1 MSPDPHDFA
10 SGVRAAAPAKV
21 NLALEVL
28 RKRGDG
34 YHEIDT
40 VMATI
45 DLADTVR
52 VRRHDRLEVRYDGAY
67 ARGLEAG
74 AAAGTDLVSRAASAL
89 AESAGRDPHV
99 LIEVTKRIPHP
110 AGLGG
115 GSSDAAAT
123 LRALNALWG
132 LEWSA
137 ERLAELGATVGSDVP
152 FFVHGGMARC
162 TGRGEVV
169 EPLRDFPELRMLIL
183 LPPVGGRE
191 GKTTARYG
199 ALHRSDFTSGEHA
212 ERLAYRVDRG
222 APPPARDL
230 FNVFE
235 AVIERSDAELM
246 AHLAAYRAA
255 GAPTLHLCGAGPAAY
270 LLVAERAKVAELRG
284 LFREAGA
291 EVFEA
296 RTLRRADALRLEPL
310 AAPPAPPAQD

>member
-1 MSPDPHDFA
+1 MSSEGAAAFA
-10 SGVRAAAPAKV
+10 AGVRAIAPAKV
-21 NLALEVL
+21 NLALEVIA
-28 RKRGDG
+28 KRRDG
-34 YHEIDT
+34 YHGIDT
-40 VMATI
+40 VLTTI
-45 DLADTVR
+45 DLADEVR
-52 VRRHDRLEVRYDGAY
+52 VAPHDRLEVRYDGAY
-67 ARGLEAG
+67 ARGLETS
-74 AAAGTDLVSRAASAL
+74 AAGGADLVSRAAAAL
-89 AESAGRDPHV
+89 AAAGGVEARARID
-99 LIEVTKRIPHP
+99 VTKRIPHP

-132 LEWSA
+132 LGWPP
-137 ERLAELGATVGSDVP
+137 ERLAEVGASVGSDVP
-152 FFVHGGMARC
+152 FLVHGGIARC
-162 TGRGEVV
+162 SGRGDVV
-169 EPLRDFPELRMLIL
+169 QPLRDFPELRLLVL

-191 GKTTARYG
+191 GKTAARYASLRPG
-199 ALHRSDFTSGEHA
+199 DFTGGEHA
-212 ERLAYRVDRG
+212 ERLAFRVDRG

-235 AVIERSDAELM
+235 SVIERSDAELM

-296 RTLRRADALRLEPL
+296 RTLRRAAAVHLEPL
-310 AAPPAPPAQD
+310 VHAES